1 MAYVPESG
9 NTTNFPVWAR
19 IAAYL
24 GFPVIVTMFFLGQSA
39 GYIPSRFSD
48 TQEKILANQ
57 VAVNNSLLEHRQR
70 QEDLLYTLGVA
81 IRVLCE
87 NGAKT
92 REEKANCA
100 TILTLSRRHV
110 GDSP

>member
-1 MAYVPESG
+1 MAYVQNG
-9 NTTNFPVWAR
+9 NGTTGFPVWAR
-19 IAAYL
+19 LAAYL
-24 GFPVIVTMFFLGQSA
+24 GFPVLVAAFYLGQSA
-39 GYIPSRFSD
+39 GYVPSRFSD

-57 VAVNNSLLEHRQR
+57 VATNNSLLEHRQR